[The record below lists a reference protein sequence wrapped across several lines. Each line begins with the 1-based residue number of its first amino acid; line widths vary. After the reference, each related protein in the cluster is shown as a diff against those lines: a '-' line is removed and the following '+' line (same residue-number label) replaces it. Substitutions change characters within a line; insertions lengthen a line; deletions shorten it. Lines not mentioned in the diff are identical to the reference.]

1 MSFWDEHKAGIIS
14 GAKTVVKTTASA
26 TKGIAKGGYNAYKNR
41 EGNTNSSS
49 SRGSTVDH
57 SYVPLSSLKDPH
69 NFPAPPKHRDWNRT
83 EEDQLE
89 PRMSFEQQG
98 QGYQPNQQMG
108 NSTNYQNQGYQNQN
122 YQNQN

>member
-57 SYVPLSSLKDPH
+57 SSIHITFRLHPSTVIGTG
-69 NFPAPPKHRDWNRT
+69 PKKTNWNR
-83 EEDQLE
+83 E
-89 PRMSFEQQG
+89 
-98 QGYQPNQQMG
+98 
-108 NSTNYQNQGYQNQN
+108 
-122 YQNQN
+122 